1 MLLLTVCTLLLA
13 PMLLS
18 SAQTSGG
25 DSGSCKHVTNNQNI
39 TVVAPTG
46 QKGDKGDP
54 GPSGYCGTKGD
65 MRPSCPPVVVFSAA
79 RTLASSGKFVA
90 PVAGIYS
97 FTFNGMTRSVT
108 SASYWIALIQND
120 LPRATLSNTVI
131 LQLAAGDQVFVE
143 LRQGKYLNSNFNR
156 HVTFSGTDSNAL
168 ISICAG
174 TMGQPAG
181 NSARVKLGWPPMDE
195 PIDGELIVWQDD
207 EKEEGH

>member
-79 RTLASSGKFVA
+79 RTLALDAPDGNKVVTYDNVYVNVGAAYNRSSGKFVA

-120 LPRATLSNTVI
+120 LPRATLWEDNTSSGSVHSSSNTVL

-143 LRQGKYLNSNFNR
+143 LRQGKFLNSNFNR
-156 HVTFSGTDSNAL
+156 HVTFSGFL
-168 ISICAG
+168 IHA
-174 TMGQPAG
+174 
-181 NSARVKLGWPPMDE
+181 D
-195 PIDGELIVWQDD
+195 
-207 EKEEGH
+207 